1 MIYTLRQFFG
11 GFVLIFGL
19 MAAGYLPASTLP
31 DAGTITQQ
39 LEQLKQRELP
49 IPVFPKQIEK
59 VVELPPLDP
68 AKSVLINEL
77 VFEGNESIP
86 STRLNIHFANSVGQK
101 LDFARMKNLT
111 EQVQDFYQK
120 EGLWVKAI
128 LPQQTLENGKLIIRI
143 FEGRLGKILIET
155 ALPEGEELRF
165 SEDRIREFIVNGQE
179 VGKTFS
185 IVAFEEAVKNLNA
198 VPGISAT
205 AVLRAGENQGETDVV
220 INAAN
225 APMVA
230 GSFGLDRNGGDG
242 TGYNQGTLSA
252 SFDGLFGVGD
262 QVTTMLMKS
271 KELEVKSLGGS
282 FPLSHG
288 GVRLGLNATD
298 VRMSKEPLSRSI
310 LVNISKPFSQ
320 SVDFNAT
327 GTASLTRNFTW
338 TGSDKNQQKDA
349 DVLVLNSVFSW
360 PSTLLGFDSV
370 NSVNLTMTSGWQY
383 LHANNNPDSKDFGR
397 AGLYGKL
404 GFNLNKT
411 ISLTSVDQL
420 AFTLMGQYA
429 LNNLESREKFGI
441 TGLAAVRAYPAGEVS
456 GDHGYFFSAQY
467 QRQLNSFV
475 NVRTYF
481 DHGFVQENQNPWS
494 TEKDNAGKNTYPQF
508 SGVGVGATI
517 NHPKFSI
524 NADLA
529 TRLGN
534 NPFAASDTGKDQ
546 DGTLKKVRAWLS
558 VTIPF

>member
-128 LPQQTLENGKLIIRI
+128 LPQQSLENGKLIIRI

-155 ALPEGEELRF
+155 ALQEGEELRF
-165 SEDRIREFIVNGQE
+165 SEECIREFIVNGQE

-205 AVLRAGENQGETDVV
+205 AILRAGENQGETDVI

-225 APMVA
+225 APLVA
-230 GSFGLDRNGGDG
+230 GSLTLDRNGGRA
-242 TGYNQGTLSA
+242 TGEPQATLSA
-252 SFDGLFGVGD
+252 GFDGLFGGGD
-262 QVTTMLMKS
+262 QITTMLMKS
-271 KELEVKSLGGS
+271 ESLTVQSLGGS
-282 FPLSHG
+282 VPVGTSGL
-288 GVRLGLNATD
+288 RAGLNVTK
-298 VRMSKEPLSRSI
+298 VRVAMPGSLTYSGTKVFNLTRPFVQSAEM
-310 LVNISKPFSQ
+310 NI
-320 SVDFNAT
+320 T
-327 GTASLTRNFTW
+327 GTASLTR
-338 TGSDKNQQKDA
+338 KDTPDEVTA
-349 DVLVLNSVFSW
+349 DVLALNGVFSW
-360 PSTLLGFDSV
+360 PSQFMGLDSV
-370 NSVNLTMTSGWQY
+370 NSVNLTSTSGY
-383 LHANNNPDSKDFGR
+383 HYPKTNLDASTN
-397 AGLYGKL
+397 GLYSKF
-404 GFNLNKT
+404 GFNLTKT
-411 ISLTSVDQL
+411 LTFTPADQL
-420 AFTLMGQYA
+420 SLTLMGQVA
-429 LNNLESREKFGI
+429 FNNLDAGEKFGI
-441 TGLAAVRAYPAGEVS
+441 AGLAAVRGYPAGEVT
-456 GDHGYFFSAQY
+456 GDHGYFFAAQH
-467 QRQLNSFV
+467 QHQFTPQFV
-475 NVRTYF
+475 GRAFF
-481 DHGFVQENQNPWS
+481 DHGFVVKNQNPWNDETATS
-494 TEKDNAGKNTYPQF
+494 NYVQL
-508 SGVGVGATI
+508 SGVGIGGTY
-517 NHPKFSI
+517 NHPSFSI
-524 NADLA
+524 NADIA

-534 NPFAASDTGKDQ
+534 NPVARDDGMDQ